1 MIEVPFHSG
10 TISGPVVPGLG
21 FPTASRGK
29 VALRISFVSGT
40 SSRVKVALSGHA
52 VDYDRQSLVLE
63 NLAYADVEPKEEWL
77 VGSGTLGRLIAE
89 ASAQPAV
96 EDWER
101 MLDEL

>member
-1 MIEVPFHSG
+1 MDVLFHNT
-10 TISGPVVPGLG
+10 TISGPVVPVLG

-29 VALRISFVSGT
+29 VTLRTSFVSGT
-40 SSRVKVALSGHA
+40 SSRVRVAFSDHT

-63 NLAYADVEPKEEWL
+63 NLVYTDVEPEEEWL